1 MPVEVRR
8 FRFVSLA
15 EGVSYLV
22 LLGIA
27 MPLKYGAGMPGA
39 VRVVG
44 MAHGVLFVAYVVALL
59 AAARAARWPARK
71 SGVAMVASLVPLGAF
86 WLERRLRRE
95 EAATAGV
102 EGTVASPRP

>member
-1 MPVEVRR
+1 MRYGRAVTDAIRR

-44 MAHGVLFVAYVVALL
+44 MAHGVLFVAYVVALA
-59 AAARAARWPARK
+59 AAARAARWPTSK
-71 SGVAMVASLVPLGAF
+71 SAVAMIASLVPLGAF

-95 EAATAGV
+95 EAAAR
-102 EGTVASPRP
+102 AR

>member
-1 MPVEVRR
+1 M
-8 FRFVSLA
+8 SLA

-27 MPLKYGAGMPGA
+27 MPLKYAAGMPGA

-44 MAHGVLFVAYVVALL
+44 MAHGVLFVAYVVTLL
-59 AAARAARWPARK
+59 AAARAARWPTTKLA
-71 SGVAMVASLVPLGAF
+71 VAMIASLVPLGAF

-95 EAATAGV
+95 EAAARAEPVTS
-102 EGTVASPRP
+102 VARAA